1 MNRQFLP
8 RLKSRVS
15 LPILVKDKFYAVQK
29 GRHPGVYQ
37 TWDECRRE
45 TDGFPGTVFKSFY
58 TYEEAKSFAFPVKS
72 EVKAKNY
79 KYPVDAYTD
88 GSFIY
93 PSGGWGFIL
102 KKGNDVLVEA
112 YGPCTKDKSIRNIGG
127 EIQAAENA
135 IHLAIQL
142 GADYICIH
150 HDYEGVGQ
158 WGTGSWSTNRKD
170 TEAYANYVAQSRGTI
185 AIEFCKV
192 KGHSGDKYNNIAD
205 RLAGQGVTAQKDVY
219 NFRNEHV
226 DINCDFSNELD
237 VQEPEQ
243 QSLENYIK
251 SCELTNVTTNESTIP
266 NKPKSN
272 EPQCEDEDKKDD
284 VLMSMSFSELLK
296 NWRKEEG
303 ITQADAVEL
312 SGIKAYGN
320 LERGKDVKLFPLDL
334 QNLYSVVMPEEM
346 SFGAFVELWANSTSE
361 RETS

>member
-1 MNRQFLP
+1 M
-8 RLKSRVS
+8 
-15 LPILVKDKFYAVQK
+15 KDKFYAVQK

-45 TDGFPGTVFKSFY
+45 TNGFPGTVFKSFY
-58 TYEEAKSFAFPVKS
+58 TYEEAQRFAFPVKS

-93 PSGGWGFIL
+93 PNGGWGFVL

-112 YGPCTKDKSIRNIGG
+112 YGPCTKDESIRNIGG

-158 WGTGSWSTNRKD
+158 WGTGRWSTNRED
-170 TEAYANYVAQSRGTI
+170 TEAYAKYVAQSRCVI

-205 RLAGQGVTAQKDVY
+205 RLAGQGVTAQK
-219 NFRNEHV
+219 
-226 DINCDFSNELD
+226 L
-237 VQEPEQ
+237 
-243 QSLENYIK
+243 SLIH
-251 SCELTNVTTNESTIP
+251 I
-266 NKPKSN
+266 
-272 EPQCEDEDKKDD
+272 
-284 VLMSMSFSELLK
+284 
-296 NWRKEEG
+296 
-303 ITQADAVEL
+303 
-312 SGIKAYGN
+312 
-320 LERGKDVKLFPLDL
+320 
-334 QNLYSVVMPEEM
+334 
-346 SFGAFVELWANSTSE
+346 
-361 RETS
+361 

>member
-1 MNRQFLP
+1 M
-8 RLKSRVS
+8 
-15 LPILVKDKFYAVQK
+15 KDKFYAVQK

-45 TDGFPGTVFKSFY
+45 TNGFPGTVFKSFY
-58 TYEEAKSFAFPVKS
+58 TYEEAQRFAFPVKS

-93 PSGGWGFIL
+93 PNGGWGFVL

-112 YGPCTKDKSIRNIGG
+112 YGPCTKDESIRNIGG

-158 WGTGSWSTNRKD
+158 WGTGRWSTNRED
-170 TEAYANYVAQSRGTI
+170 TEAYAKYVAQSRGVI

-219 NFRNEHV
+219 KFRNEHV
-226 DINCDFSNELD
+226 DINCSFNNKLD

-251 SCELTNVTTNESTIP
+251 DCELTNVTTNESTIS
-266 NKPKSN
+266 NEPKSN
-272 EPQCEDEDKKDD
+272 ELQREDEDKKDD

-334 QNLYSVVMPEEM
+334 QTLYSVVIPEEM

-361 RETS
+361 RESS